1 MNGDLIGLFLVLIV
15 IGVFVYEIL
24 WEEKRMSKMTGK
36 KVRNLKTLREEFR
49 REEAKQ
55 QHAAETAAKRAR
67 RAKAHQETMENA
79 ETIRD
84 LVDNL
89 DRDARTSYILSRVPT
104 IRVCENEP
112 YPGTASPGTVSQH
125 NAEA

>member
-1 MNGDLIGLFLVLIV
+1 MNGVFFGLFLILIGIGAV
-15 IGVFVYEIL
+15 IYGIL

-36 KVRNLKTLREEFR
+36 KIRNLKTLREELR
-49 REEAKQ
+49 REEEKK

-67 RAKAHQETMENA
+67 RAKAHQETLENA

-89 DRDARTSYILSRVPT
+89 DRDARTAYILSRVPT
-104 IRVCENEP
+104 IRVRENEP
-112 YPGTASPGTVSQH
+112 YPGTASPCTVSNH
-125 NAEA
+125 DAEA